1 MILLLITIDIVVT
14 VRELIFIKIWLIRM
28 NEVTELIEVVKSR
41 VIRLIWRCMISELIL
56 SKTEQLNLSKEFHW
70 DITIYIKLDVFL
82 NVDDLNELSDDDLF
96 SKYW

>member
-1 MILLLITIDIVVT
+1 M
-14 VRELIFIKIWLIRM
+14 K
-28 NEVTELIEVVKSR
+28 EVTELIEVVKSR

-56 SKTEQLNLSKEFHW
+56 SRTEQLNLSRESHW
-70 DITIYIKLDVFL
+70 DITIYVKLDVFL